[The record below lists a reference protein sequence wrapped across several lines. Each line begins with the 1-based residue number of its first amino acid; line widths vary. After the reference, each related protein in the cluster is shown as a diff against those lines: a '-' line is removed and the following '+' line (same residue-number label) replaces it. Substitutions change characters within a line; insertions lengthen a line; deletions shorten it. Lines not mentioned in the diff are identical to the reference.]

1 MATLVIRTLII
12 YALMLIAIRIMGK
25 RQIGEL
31 EISELVITFL
41 LSELAV
47 LPISNKNAP
56 LSHAVIPI
64 LLLLSLEVIFS
75 FALSKSALLRK
86 IMIGKPS
93 IIINKGKVDSK
104 ELSKLRISMAELMS
118 ELRLK
123 GAASLS
129 EVEYAII
136 EDNGQ
141 LSVFKTAGTSP
152 LTPDDAGI
160 AARSRG
166 IAHCVIS
173 SGKISQEGLI
183 AAGRDKT
190 WLEFELQKR
199 NTAVSDVCLMSVDD
213 CGDIFLLLKGSN

>member
-1 MATLVIRTLII
+1 
-12 YALMLIAIRIMGK
+12 
-25 RQIGEL
+25 
-31 EISELVITFL
+31 
-41 LSELAV
+41 
-47 LPISNKNAP
+47 
-56 LSHAVIPI
+56 
-64 LLLLSLEVIFS
+64 
-75 FALSKSALLRK
+75 
-86 IMIGKPS
+86 
-93 IIINKGKVDSK
+93 
-104 ELSKLRISMAELMS
+104 MS